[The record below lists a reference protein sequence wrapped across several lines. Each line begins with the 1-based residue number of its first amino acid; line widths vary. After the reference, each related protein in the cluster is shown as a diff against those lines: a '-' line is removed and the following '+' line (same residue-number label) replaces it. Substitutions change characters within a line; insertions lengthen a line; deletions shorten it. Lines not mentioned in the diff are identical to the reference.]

1 MAVKKAV
8 KKEEKKEGI
17 GKVSFKEFKYSGKTF
32 EYTGRVF
39 PSREGSGKVKRTWG
53 LTITLNG
60 LIDIKGCKLVETESN
75 VFITYPQYVTG
86 EKGKEEWK
94 SYIYVNKDLNE
105 EIDALVNELMKVVG
119 IAGDAIA
126 KTSEKTDEDI
136 PF

>member
-1 MAVKKAV
+1 MAVKKA
-8 KKEEKKEGI
+8 EKKEA
-17 GKVSFKEFKYSGKTF
+17 KKANFKEFEYSGKTF

-94 SYIYVNKDLNE
+94 SYIYVGKDLNE

-119 IAGDAIA
+119 IADDDIA
-126 KTSEKTDEDI
+126 KASEKTDEDM